1 MNIAGEQQ
9 QPIQEDGQDHYMLQ
23 KPIPP
28 YKPSYLQNSILP
40 RKEEHGPSPAHFH
53 QQPSFEKQR
62 AIKYQNLDEQPHN
75 QRFATFKQQVKG
87 K

>member
-1 MNIAGEQQ
+1 LNIAGEQQ

-23 KPIPP
+23 KSIPP

-53 QQPSFEKQR
+53 QQPSFENKGPYS
-62 AIKYQNLDEQPHN
+62 IKTLMNNHTINDLLLSN
-75 QRFATFKQQVKG
+75 NK
-87 K
+87 